1 MAYNLW
7 DSIFTGNDTRIRKA
21 LYGSFL
27 IRDWNGSATSLSSYS
42 PFDATTGNLSTTLLT
57 TDGWVDPGM
66 ISENGVQF
74 NPKYTTNETMV
85 WQSRVAART
94 DVTQD
99 EEECTVS
106 FMEGTPTI
114 DELNYQLPLGSLP
127 SLGSSGYSVA
137 KPNVPQMQYRQ
148 VLALGVDGS
157 TGNNEY
163 FAILFGRC
171 LVTKVEKFDF
181 SAKDAIQAS
190 LTFSAYPD
198 PYSGF
203 AVKRFREGPAW
214 RAAGGTT
221 ATPGTVT
228 ATAVAGDKA
237 HLAFAAPSSNNGP
250 FTYTVYE
257 RTPAGTGTATQLGVG
272 DVTVVSTTGGNVT
285 LEVAGLTTGSD
296 YDFAVTATGSNG
308 STSTMTAY
316 STPSITAI
324 A

>member
-27 IRDWNGSATSLSSYS
+27 IRDWNAAATSVSSYS
-42 PFDATTGNLSTTLLT
+42 PFDQTTGNLSTTLLT
-57 TDGWVDPGM
+57 TDGWIDPGL

-99 EEECTVS
+99 EEECVVS
-106 FMEGTPTI
+106 FMEATPTI
-114 DELNYQLPLGSLP
+114 DELNYQLPLGTLP
-127 SLGSSGYSVA
+127 ALGTSGYAVA

-163 FAILFGRC
+163 FAVLFPRC
-171 LVTKVEKFDF
+171 LVTKVDKFDF
-181 SAKDAIQAS
+181 SAKNSIEAT

-214 RAAGGTT
+214 RLSGGTT
-221 ATPGTVT
+221 SVPGTPT
-228 ATAVAGDKA
+228 AAAVSGAKATLSFTA
-237 HLAFAAPSSNNGP
+237 PTSTNSP
-250 FTYTVYE
+250 FTYAVTE
-257 RTPAGTGTATQLGVG
+257 RTPSGSGTGTAVP
-272 DVTVVSTTGGNVT
+272 SGNVT
-285 LEVAGLTTGSD
+285 VGGTASNPVLTVSGLTASST
-296 YDFAVTATGSNG
+296 YDFSITATGING
-308 STSTMTAY
+308 SVSAA
-316 STPSITAI
+316 TPFSNSITAT